1 MALSDLFGT
10 FVGVR
15 GQWFLAMHIDGFGD
29 LLGAGSISQ
38 FVMEEKIGGDVPAFS
53 MTFTTSRKGLVQ
65 HLNEGVDLMVAFG
78 KDFEGASFR
87 YALMTI
93 QKFSNS
99 ITESELINITIA
111 GLIKEGAEYL
121 RENKQVGY
129 EDKTSKEAIIDA
141 ANEHFDVVDYASNIE
156 PDDKMNWLR
165 PNATSSKFIEDT
177 WKRSYVSDDDSL
189 VYGLEFGGLA
199 TALSLDD
206 PGRGVFK
213 IATIKSLMEQDGG
226 TPRWYL
232 EQHGANETE
241 PPNHA
246 SYFPEVSV
254 NSDFGLM
261 NNMITQTKRTPVHNI
276 VEGTE
281 GHVETPE
288 LKTVFVEGSLNL
300 AKDGPKLVEHQVA
313 LVDPANVHENYN
325 RSRLISVPRN
335 SMVNSV
341 ELDVVIENKW
351 QDYRLFDLIH
361 YKPWRPHVESLF
373 QDESKALGGIYVIT
387 RIARYYDTNR
397 AFIKVT
403 ISRDGMNG
411 MSGGNLLGGNLLGGI
426 LNALL

>member
-10 FVGVR
+10 LVGVR
-15 GQWFLAMHIDGFGD
+15 GQWFIALHIDGFGD

-53 MTFTTSRKGLVQ
+53 LSFNTTKKGLVQ

-78 KDFEGASFR
+78 KDPEGLSFR
-87 YALMTI
+87 FALMTI

-99 ITESELINITIA
+99 ITESEMINIQVA
-111 GLIKEGAEYL
+111 GLIKEGADFL

-129 EDKTSKEAIIDA
+129 KDKTSKEAIIDTA
-141 ANEHFDVVDYASNIE
+141 RNYFDIEDYAPGIE
-156 PDDKMNWLR
+156 PDDKMNWVR
-165 PNATSSKFIEDT
+165 PNATASKFIEDT
-177 WKRSYVSDDDSL
+177 WKRSFVSDDDSL
-189 VYGLEFGGLA
+189 VYALEFGGIE
-199 TALSLDD
+199 TGFSGDD
-206 PGRGVFK
+206 AGRGVFK
-213 IATIKSLMEQDGG
+213 IATIKSLMEQNGG

-232 EQHGANETE
+232 EQHDAKETE
-241 PPNHA
+241 PFNHA
-246 SYFPEVSV
+246 SYYPEVSV

-261 NNMITQTKRTPVHNI
+261 NNMITQTKTTPVHNV
-276 VEGTE
+276 VEGKN

-288 LKTVFVEGSLNL
+288 LKTAFVEGSLNL
-300 AKDGPKLVEHQVA
+300 AKDGPKLTEHQVA
-313 LVDPANVHENYN
+313 LVDPENVHENYN
-325 RSRLISVPRN
+325 KSRLVSVPRN
-335 SMVNSV
+335 SMINSV

-361 YKPWRPHVESLF
+361 YKPWRPHIESLF

-411 MSGGNLLGGNLLGGI
+411 MSGGNLLGGI
-426 LNALL
+426 LSLF